1 MLTARRSW
9 GWVQQIEPFIRSVA
23 LILALMATACGR
35 SADSPSPRPG
45 STRPSTAAL
54 TPSQRA
60 KLELRR
66 VVEIIASSSPDWE
79 KTPVTCELEDDALME
94 CLVSTLD
101 LSRVVLVAGQ
111 ELGGAK
117 YVLGPVIVDAADVAR
132 AEAAPAAQSDL
143 GWSVDVQ
150 LAPDAANDFY
160 RATTTALAAT
170 SPQDQIA
177 IIIDGEVV
185 SSPQVVELIAGGS
198 FVLVGRFSEAEAK
211 ALASS
216 LTSSVS

>member
-1 MLTARRSW
+1 
-9 GWVQQIEPFIRSVA
+9 
-23 LILALMATACGR
+23 
-35 SADSPSPRPG
+35 
-45 STRPSTAAL
+45 
-54 TPSQRA
+54 
-60 KLELRR
+60 
-66 VVEIIASSSPDWE
+66 
-79 KTPVTCELEDDALME
+79 
-94 CLVSTLD
+94 
-101 LSRVVLVAGQ
+101 
-111 ELGGAK
+111 
-117 YVLGPVIVDAADVAR
+117 VDAADVAR